1 MTTAIIA
8 LGLLYFVGHFLTH
21 VFDKTKIPDV
31 LILILFG
38 IIIGPV
44 FHIVDADRF
53 GSAGDLLTSI
63 ALIIILFDG
72 GIGLQLT
79 SLIRSAKQ
87 ALALTVGF
95 FFVTAGVVFCIM
107 YKGYGFSPLAS
118 AIMGFICG
126 GTASSVIIPMIAI
139 LRVGKEAASIL
150 IIESALT
157 TVLCIITVLG
167 ILHSY
172 DSGDFEIGRI
182 IGSLI
187 SSVILASVI
196 GILSGLVWLR
206 LLRWIKTYANTQF
219 ATFAFMFIVYGIAEG
234 LNFSG
239 PIAALAFGIVL
250 GNQHT
255 IVHQLNEFTSHL
267 SIENVGV
274 ISDAEKKLYKEIVF
288 LLKIFFFV
296 YLGISIPIEQTYT
309 MGIALSIVLS
319 LFIVRPFVTKIIVR
333 RRVSPYDDTMISL
346 MVPKGL
352 ATAVVAGLPSQYGM
366 VEGPDIQAIAYN
378 VIFFSIVIT
387 SVLIPIINNTPIRRG
402 FYRFFSHSKHS
413 VVAENNK
420 TATPNTPK

>member
-8 LGLLYFVGHFLTH
+8 LGLLYFAGHLLTH

-44 FHIVDADRF
+44 FHFVDAERF

-72 GIGLQLT
+72 GVGLQLT

-87 ALALTVGF
+87 ALALTGGF
-95 FFVTAGVVFCIM
+95 FFVTAGIVFCIM
-107 YKGYGFSPLAS
+107 YKGYGYSPLAS

-126 GTASSVIIPMIAI
+126 GTASSVIIPMIGI

-167 ILHSY
+167 ILRSY

-187 SSVILASVI
+187 SSVILASII
-196 GILSGLVWLR
+196 GVVSGLIWLR
-206 LLRWIKTYANTQF
+206 LLRWIKTYSNTQF

-234 LNFSG
+234 LDFSG

-255 IVHQLNEFTSHL
+255 IVHQLNEITSHL

-309 MGIALSIVLS
+309 MGIALSIVMA
-319 LFIVRPFVTKIIVR
+319 LFAIRPFVTKLIVR
-333 RRVSPYDDTMISL
+333 RRVSPYDNTMISL

-352 ATAVVAGLPSQYGM
+352 ATAVLAGLPSQYGM

-378 VIFFSIVIT
+378 VILFSIIIT
-387 SVLIPIINNTPIRRG
+387 SVLIPIINNTPIKKG
-402 FYRFFSHSKHS
+402 FFHFFSNTQGN
-413 VVAENNK
+413 VVENNK
-420 TATPNTPK
+420 TTTPLHKQ

>member
-8 LGLLYFVGHFLTH
+8 LGLLYFAGHLLTH

-31 LILILFG
+31 LILIIFG
-38 IIIGPV
+38 MLIGPV
-44 FHIVDADRF
+44 FHFVDAERF

-72 GIGLQLT
+72 GVGLQLT

-95 FFVTAGVVFCIM
+95 FFVTAAVVFAIM
-107 YKGYGFSPLAS
+107 YNGFGYSPLAS

-126 GTASSVIIPMIAI
+126 GTASSVIIPMIGI
-139 LRVGKEAASIL
+139 LKLGKEASSIL

-187 SSVILASVI
+187 SSVVLASLI
-196 GILSGLVWLR
+196 GSLSGLAWLR
-206 LLRWIKTYANTQF
+206 LLRWIKTYSNTQF

-234 LNFSG
+234 LKFSG

-255 IVHQLNEFTSHL
+255 IVHQINEYTTHL
-267 SIENVGV
+267 SVENVGV

-309 MGIALSIVLS
+309 MGVALSIVVALV
-319 LFIVRPFVTKIIVR
+319 LVRPIITKIIVR
-333 RRVSPYDDTMISL
+333 RRVTPYDDTMISL

-352 ATAVVAGLPSQYGM
+352 AAAILAGLPSQYGM
-366 VEGPDIQAIAYN
+366 VEGPDLQAIAYN
-378 VIFFSIVIT
+378 VILFSIVIT
-387 SVLIPIINNTPIRRG
+387 SVLIPIINNTPISKA
-402 FYRFFSHSKHS
+402 FFKFFDN
-413 VVAENNK
+413 VK
-420 TATPNTPK
+420 TTDNATPNKH